1 VRHVTI
7 RTKTIFQRQRMQPI
21 LLLSATESAMSEIL
35 LESTLVCPVCG
46 FAKQEIMPTDEAE
59 PLNLE
64 GLFAALDKFC
74 NHILSLPAAA
84 NRPEIK
90 QHLDFVAASKE
101 KLTLALAEQFA
112 HAQVH
117 RERLADLAQTM
128 KQKQEA
134 HRRQMEELTRPSPP
148 SDGNA
153 LGRELLMNLG
163 LAD

>member
-1 VRHVTI
+1 MWTFSLQPPPA
-7 RTKTIFQRQRMQPI
+7 KPSASGLLNRQVPVLPDVGRP
-21 LLLSATESAMSEIL
+21 ES
-35 LESTLVCPVCG
+35 PG
-46 FAKQEIMPTDEAE
+46 AKPAASSQAE
-59 PLNLE
+59 PLNLD
-64 GLFAALDKFC
+64 GLFTALDKFC

-90 QHLDFVAASKE
+90 QQLDFITASKE

-112 HAQVH
+112 RAQVH

-148 SDGNA
+148 LDGND
-153 LGRELLMNLG
+153 LGRELLKNLG
-163 LAD
+163 LPD

>member
-1 VRHVTI
+1 
-7 RTKTIFQRQRMQPI
+7 
-21 LLLSATESAMSEIL
+21 MSEIL